1 MDQAKVVDV
10 AWVVIILLFLF
21 NYILFSVNCKAFV
34 LLYILRLIYDF
45 LYTCTIYLYIYMIHL
60 IGIYIYKCMYMLL

>member
-45 LYTCTIYLYIYMIHL
+45 LYTIYLYIYMIHL
-60 IGIYIYKCMYMLL
+60 IGIYIYKYMYMLL

>member
-45 LYTCTIYLYIYMIHL
+45 LYTMYYLSLYIYDTSNWN
-60 IGIYIYKCMYMLL
+60 IYI

>member
-1 MDQAKVVDV
+1 MEQAKVDNDA
-10 AWVVIILLFLF
+10 AWVLKLLLFLF

-45 LYTCTIYLYIYMIHL
+45 SILYTIYLYIYMIHL
-60 IGIYIYKCMYMLL
+60 NGIYIYI